1 MDAKNKRILFLGN
14 SVNRVAGRNEPYSW
28 GKLLDDMESAW
39 VPDSERIDGLS
50 YPLRIERIQN
60 YALLENKPFLEK
72 WREELQAL
80 KPTFAH
86 RLMAQVAHDFFAR
99 VLTTNYDEAMELAL
113 AELPCMNGSLAHKLV
128 THIHGKASNAE
139 SKLVMSQ
146 QSYIDLASKI
156 AEQSWLDDF
165 CNSEVHICGFA
176 MDAGELVIWSALRER
191 QKRLR
196 DEAANFSRLGNHVFI
211 YLFYTESNETEQRA
225 LASLLRSYGTRP
237 LLIPVPQG
245 DYRAA
250 WLQLFGRMYMILTN
264 RRYTEENSLH
274 VCTERYA
281 QAESKKMPLVT
292 SYAPSAKHPNC
303 AWVSIS
309 HYKRATFKSLYFY
322 IDLDGEVSMWQCPT
336 EFVNKGFARFHPQ
349 HSDKDYHFYL
359 DVCRGALMYAE
370 KGTPTMELKKAVSL
384 YRIADFAQFD
394 SLLKSYKKNTTTN

>member
-14 SVNRVAGRNEPYSW
+14 GVNRVVGRNELYSW
-28 GKLLDDMESAW
+28 GKLLNDMESVW
-39 VPDSERIDGLS
+39 VPASERIEGLS
-50 YPLRIERIQN
+50 YSLRIERIQN
-60 YALLENKPFLEK
+60 YALLENKPFLEE
-72 WREELQAL
+72 WREKLKAL

-86 RLMAQVAHDFFAR
+86 RLMAQAVRDSFHR
-99 VLTTNYDEAMELAL
+99 VLTTNYDDAMELAL
-113 AELPCMNGSLAHKLV
+113 AELPLKSEQSEPEPV
-128 THIHGKASNAE
+128 DYIHGKASAPA

-146 QSYIDLASKI
+146 QDYIDLASKI
-156 AEQSWLDDF
+156 SGQSWLDDF

-176 MDAGELVIWSALRER
+176 MDPGELVIWSALRER

-196 DEAANFSRLGNHVFI
+196 DDAANFARLGNHVFI
-211 YLFYTESNETEQRA
+211 YLFYTESNETEQLA

-264 RRYTEENSLH
+264 RRYTEESSLH

-309 HYKRATFKSLYFY
+309 HYKRASFKTLYFY
-322 IDLDGEVSMWQCPT
+322 IDLDGAVSMWQCPT

-349 HSDKDYHFYL
+349 HADKDYHFYL

-370 KGTPTMELKKAVSL
+370 KGTPTMELKEAVSL
-384 YRIADFAQFD
+384 SRISDVAQFD
-394 SLLKSYKKNTTTN
+394 SLLKSYKK